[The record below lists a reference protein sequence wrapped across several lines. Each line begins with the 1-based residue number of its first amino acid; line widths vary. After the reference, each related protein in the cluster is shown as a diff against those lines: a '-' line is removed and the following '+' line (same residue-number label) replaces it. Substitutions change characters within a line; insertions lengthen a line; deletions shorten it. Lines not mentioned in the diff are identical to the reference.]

1 MLESLSLQNNGVP
14 IYVQLREQILALIGR
29 GALTP
34 GMQMPTMRQV
44 AVALSID
51 LNTVQRAYGEL
62 EAEGVL
68 SKLRGVG
75 TFVTE
80 APPPPRSG
88 PRGAHRRAEEFAYR
102 VAAQARGQGIA
113 LDELVQALAKLAGG
127 GA

>member
-1 MLESLSLQNNGVP
+1 MLDSLSLQDNGVP

-29 GALTP
+29 GALKP

-51 LNTVQRAYGEL
+51 LNTVQRAYAEL
-62 EAEGVL
+62 ETEGVL

-80 APPPPRSG
+80 APSSPRG
-88 PRGAHRRAEEFAYR
+88 TRGAHRRAEEFAYR

-113 LDELVQALAKLAGG
+113 LDELVQALAKLAER

>member
-1 MLESLSLQNNGVP
+1 MLDSLSLQDNGVP
-14 IYVQLREQILALIGR
+14 IYVQLREQILGLIGR
-29 GALTP
+29 GALKP
-34 GMQMPTMRQV
+34 GQQVPTMRQV

-80 APPPPRSG
+80 APPSSQRG
-88 PRGAHRRAEEFAYR
+88 ARGAHRRAEEFAYR

-113 LDELVQALAKLAGG
+113 LDELAVALAKLAER